1 MNSVAQ
7 FPANLPAIAESG
19 FPVSYEAAKRAIAEC
34 ESPFECRTMADKA
47 AAMVVYARM
56 RDDTELQNRAVRL
69 QAWASRR
76 WGEIDKELY
85 PDRRQQNLKQNVR
98 NVGDDISVEQPKNA
112 LFEKRPAPT
121 DGTTER
127 QRVISRRLAAIP
139 EPEFSRQVESL
150 NPPTVTQLASQGTM
164 KRVFDPEFKSSDSLW
179 TDISCNETR
188 AACQALDQFAAFCER
203 HSPDGIQKA
212 IGADEAKALR
222 RLIGTASRWLRL
234 LNDGLNADS
243 D

>member
-1 MNSVAQ
+1 MNSVVQ
-7 FPANLPAIAESG
+7 LPANLPAIAESG
-19 FPVSYEAAKRAIAEC
+19 FPISYEAAKQAIAEC

-98 NVGDDISVEQPKNA
+98 NVGGDISVNQPQNT
-112 LFEKRPAPT
+112 LFEKRAAPT

-127 QRVISRRLAAIP
+127 QRVVSRRLAAIP
-139 EPEFSRQVESL
+139 EAEFTRQVESPK
-150 NPPTVTQLASQGTM
+150 PPTVTQLAEQGKAT
-164 KRVFDPEFKSSDSLW
+164 RSAAGPTSPWEA
-179 TDISCNETR
+179 IECAETR
-188 AACQALDQFAAFCER
+188 EACETLERFSRFCVRVDAAGLVLSVNATEAAALRECIAVADQWLDQLAT
-203 HSPDGIQKA
+203 G
-212 IGADEAKALR
+212 L
-222 RLIGTASRWLRL
+222 ASE
-234 LNDGLNADS
+234 
-243 D
+243 